1 MEALLILQSSC
12 NPITVTSIHRGPFQF
27 KPLHHPRAGQGHR
40 SNVHRRQ
47 SSYGAPQGPAP
58 ATSYDAPI
66 LGSSSGSSSFSPG
79 SSSSNSFAP
88 VLSSYSAAP
97 SSVPA
102 VPEYSENCVV
112 ERSTSNTG
120 PDCQQGGQ
128 ECSNQCS
135 SEPREECSAPSQPA
149 SPVCVTVN
157 EQKCEIQYETVYEEV
172 CDPSPVQAAPVCTE
186 VQEEVCDTVQE
197 QECTNV
203 NERVCEPSSV
213 VVSDQE
219 CTTVMEDKC
228 ETEYMVKYEEQCT
241 SVTEEVCST
250 VNEQQCSQ
258 VTEEQC
264 RSVTDTVTEEECS
277 QVEEQRCD
285 TVYRQ
290 QCAQVEDQ
298 QCETVTEQQCQV
310 SIMMGMVVTLC
321 HSLQTGKRRQI
332 LFCIVSCARCS

>member
-1 MEALLILQSSC
+1 MNGQTKIPFLRELSTVKLTFIIMFLGQVLEALLILQSSC

-27 KPLHHPRAGQGHR
+27 KPLHHHQSHR

-66 LGSSSGSSSFSPG
+66 LGNSGGSSSFSPG
-79 SSSSNSFAP
+79 VSSSNSFAP
-88 VLSSYSAAP
+88 VLSSYSSAP
-97 SSVPA
+97 SSVPS
-102 VPEYSENCVV
+102 VPEYNENCVV
-112 ERSTSNTG
+112 ERSTENTG

-135 SEPREECSAPSQPA
+135 SQPREECSNSPA
-149 SPVCVTVN
+149 APVCVTVN

-172 CDPSPVQAAPVCTE
+172 CENSAVQAAPVCQE

-197 QECTNV
+197 QECTNI

-219 CTTVMEDKC
+219 CSTVMEDKC
-228 ETEYMVKYEEQCT
+228 ETEYMTKYEEQCRT
-241 SVTEEVCST
+241 ATEEVCST

-258 VTEEQC
+258 VQEEQC
-264 RSVTDTVTEEECS
+264 RSVSDTVTEEEC
-277 QVEEQRCD
+277 QEVQEQRCD

-290 QCAQVEDQ
+290 QCGQRTEQ

-310 SIMMGMVVTLC
+310 
-321 HSLQTGKRRQI
+321 R
-332 LFCIVSCARCS
+332 